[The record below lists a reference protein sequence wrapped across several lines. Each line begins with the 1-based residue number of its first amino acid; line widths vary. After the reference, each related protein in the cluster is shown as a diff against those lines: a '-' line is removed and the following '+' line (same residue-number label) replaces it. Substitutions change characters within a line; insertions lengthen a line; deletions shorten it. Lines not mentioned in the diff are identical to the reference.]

1 MNARARASTV
11 SPSWLA
17 ARRAAVVTIGLAAAT
32 AGAAEAERDPSL
44 QDNMWAELSLG
55 VSFAS
60 RDAAATPDGS
70 AQALGIQAR
79 FGGSLYSVLTGL
91 RPPAPGFRIRDAW
104 AVGFGTGLQ
113 RGDTSSSLGFTFR
126 LEAALRP
133 VYQVSDELDV
143 FGRVGYMVGYDR
155 VRGHAGCF
163 SNSDCVGYDAWI
175 VTAGARAGKVFAE
188 AGLGWAAQ
196 SQAGGYRMATVQY
209 RLRPNAMFS
218 YVGLHYEGT
227 AAGYEGDVSLNTI
240 RLVVGSH

>member
-17 ARRAAVVTIGLAAAT
+17 ARLAALLTVGLAAAT
-32 AGAAEAERDPSL
+32 AGPAQAQRDPSL
-44 QDNMWAELSLG
+44 QDNLWAELSLG
-55 VSFAS
+55 ASFAS
-60 RDAAATPDGS
+60 RDAAAGGS
-70 AQALGIQAR
+70 AQALGIQSR

-104 AVGFGTGLQ
+104 TVGFGTGLQ
-113 RGDTSSSLGFTFR
+113 RGDTSSSLGFMFR
-126 LEAALRP
+126 LEVALRP

-143 FGRVGYMVGYDR
+143 FARAGWMVGYDR

-163 SNSDCVGYDAWI
+163 SNNDCVGYDAWI

-196 SQAGGYRMATVQY
+196 SQAGGYRLATLQY
-209 RLRPNAMFS
+209 RLRPKAMFS

-227 AAGYEGDVSLNTI
+227 AAGYVGDVSLHTI